1 MWRAGVSAKLQHY
14 RLTLVVGPCDSHVSR
29 LMRLLA
35 GRAPRGSIL
44 SGSCHTTLGGSYL
57 GCRSV
62 IGYATSVSA
71 RVISP
76 CVL

>member
-71 RVISP
+71 RLISP